1 MSERIDLHFLESRL
15 KIRQL
20 VVFNAVLEKNSIL
33 KAAEKLNVT
42 QPAVT
47 RTIRE
52 IEEIFGTTL
61 FERNNRGVMPTLFGT
76 TLGNRVKQILAELR
90 YAVDELNS
98 IKNADE
104 GHVIAGTLIS
114 ASAEL
119 LPNAVAALKRDYP
132 RVVVTVK
139 EGTNDL
145 LLPALANGEIDIVL
159 GRIPDSSSYFDVE
172 HYPLYSEPL
181 RILVS
186 SAHPL
191 ASERGINLEDLHDLQ
206 WIVPVSESPVSQRVK
221 DLFENAGLK
230 LPVRIVES
238 LSLGT
243 NLGLLRTL
251 DAIAFLPSS
260 VAQYY
265 AAMGDFKILPV
276 QDLGHFGEVG
286 YTVSSTRKLNPS
298 AERLVGYIRKVANEI
313 EQR

>member
-1 MSERIDLHFLESRL
+1 MSERLNLNFLESRL

-20 VVFNAVLEKNSIL
+20 VVFNTVLEQNSIL

-52 IEEIFGTTL
+52 MEEMFGTNL
-61 FERNNRGVMPTLFGT
+61 FERNNRGVIPTIFGT

-98 IKNADE
+98 IKNAEE
-104 GHVIAGTLIS
+104 GHVIVGTLIS

-119 LPNAVAALKRDYP
+119 LPNAIAALKRDYP

-186 SAHPL
+186 SNHPL
-191 ASERGINLEDLHDLQ
+191 ASERSIKFENLHDLQ
-206 WIVPVSESPVSQRVK
+206 WIVPVRESPVSQKVK
-221 DLFENAGLK
+221 ELFENSGLK

-238 LSLGT
+238 LSMGT

-251 DAIAFLPSS
+251 DAIALLPGS

-265 AAMGDFKILPV
+265 AAMGDFEILPV
-276 QDLGHFGEVG
+276 LDIGQFGEVG
-286 YTVSSTRKLNPS
+286 YSVSSTRKLNPS
-298 AERLVGYIRKVANEI
+298 AERMVGYIRKAASKIAGN
-313 EQR
+313 